1 MEKKILYFDKPGQEN
16 TKSLMELAWE
26 RASELGIHDVVVATS
41 HGSTALLAKETF
53 GRNTNVV
60 AVSISE
66 SYWDK
71 GWCLTAEERANLESK
86 GVTVFTGQHALGD
99 GVNES
104 FSDKYGGISPEMIV
118 WEAYYR
124 FGQGM
129 KVAVEIVLMAA
140 DAGLILMER
149 EVMSIGGT
157 EDGADTCIIV
167 KPAYTRKFLDL
178 EIREI
183 VAKPRQLK

>member
-16 TKSLMELAWE
+16 TESLMELAWE
-26 RASELGIHDVVVATS
+26 RASELGIRDLVVATS
-41 HGSTALLAKETF
+41 HGSTAIFAKETF
-53 GRNTNVV
+53 GRDTNVV

-66 SYWDK
+66 SYWDR
-71 GWCLTAEERANLESK
+71 GWCLTAEERASLESK

-99 GVNES
+99 GVSES
-104 FSDKYGGISPEMIV
+104 FSEKHGGISPEMITR
-118 WEAYYR
+118 EAFYR

-140 DAGLILMER
+140 DAGLISMDR

-157 EDGADTCIIV
+157 GDGADTCIIV
-167 KPAYTRKFLDL
+167 KPAYSRKFLDL

-183 VAKPRQLK
+183 IAKPRQLN